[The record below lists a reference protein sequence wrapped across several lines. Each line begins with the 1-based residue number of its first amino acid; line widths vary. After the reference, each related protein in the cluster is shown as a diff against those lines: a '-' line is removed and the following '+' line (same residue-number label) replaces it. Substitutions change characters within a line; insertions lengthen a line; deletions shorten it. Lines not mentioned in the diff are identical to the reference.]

1 MATRPVKQN
10 LPADL
15 PENWT
20 DSQYVSPGGTEVGLT
35 PQHGYNYLN
44 SQVNAV
50 QKAAQEIDAAFE
62 NLAPLDP
69 ETKKIPKG
77 YFPEDLGNYQSK
89 TENLPISQDLG
100 IDDMVQ
106 FYSTAAQQS
115 KSITIAKLK
124 SALGV
129 QSPTISVIALEGTSL
144 TCSDGTTT
152 LTGTGSQE
160 FSIPNLGTW
169 TVTATYG
176 TKVVS
181 QAVEVTGSL
190 KYTVDLRI
198 ATKIE
203 VTSNPTKTA
212 YIVGDQFDPT
222 GMVVKATFA
231 DGSISVITD
240 QVDYNPKTMVYGV
253 TSVVVSATIGS
264 EAYTASIAVTVSRIK
279 VSAVP
284 TQSGTLT
291 YNGASQSPTLSG
303 YDATKMMLSGT
314 QMATNAGSYTMQAS
328 LKDDKYEWPDG
339 TITAKTV
346 NWSIGKKAGSFTKD
360 KTSIQ
365 ITTDKTSDT
374 ITITREGA
382 GAISASSNDTQVAT
396 TSVSGNVITVTG
408 VKSGNCV
415 ITINVAADTNHTAPA
430 SQTVNVSVSLISNTL
445 NENSW
450 ADIKS
455 VSDAGTGATYWNVG
469 DYKNIQIS
477 GTVQGMSLNSTV
489 RAFILGFNH
498 NSGKEGSNRIHFQ
511 IGKTTSGTDIAFCD
525 SNYNKLGSDSEGFR
539 MNLTN
544 TNKGGWQ
551 GSYGRKTLLGNS
563 GTPTS
568 PPADSFMAALPAD
581 LRVVMKSVTKYT
593 DNEGYDSMSGPNQ
606 SSSSVT
612 ATTDYLFLLAEFEI
626 QGEWSRANQ
635 YEQNYQAQYD
645 YYKAGNSKVKYRHD
659 AAGTAVLHWCR
670 STYPSSFGTGFC
682 NVGEDGSSSGTSA
695 FFSLGLAPGFCV

>member
-1 MATRPVKQN
+1 MATRPVKQS

-44 SQVNAV
+44 RQVNAV

-62 NLAPLDP
+62 DLAPLDH

-77 YFPEDLGNYQSK
+77 YFPDDLGDYQPK
-89 TENLPISQDLG
+89 TESLPVSQNLGMNDTVP
-100 IDDMVQ
+100 
-106 FYSTAAQQS
+106 FYSTADQQS

-124 SALGV
+124 RALGV
-129 QSPTISVIALEGTSL
+129 QSPTISVIALAGTSL

-160 FSIPNLGTW
+160 FSLPNTGTW

-176 TKVVS
+176 AKTVS
-181 QAVEVTGSL
+181 QVVEVTGAL

-212 YIVGDQFDPT
+212 YIVGDQFDPA

-231 DGSISVITD
+231 DGSTAVITD
-240 QVDYNPKTMVYGV
+240 QVDYSPKTMTYGT
-253 TSVVVSATIGS
+253 TSVIVSATIGGQ
-264 EAYTASIAVTVSRIK
+264 AYTASVAVTVSRIK

-303 YDATKMMLSGT
+303 YDATKMTLSGT
-314 QMATNAGSYTMQAS
+314 QSATNAGSYTMQAS

-339 TITAKTV
+339 TTTAKTV
-346 NWSIGKKAGSFTKD
+346 NWSIDKKAGSFTKD

-365 ITTDKTSDT
+365 ITTNKKSDT
-374 ITITREGA
+374 ITITREGT
-382 GAISASSNDTQVAT
+382 GAISASSNNTQVAT
-396 TSVSGNVITVTG
+396 TSVSGNVVTVTG

-415 ITINVAADTNHTAPA
+415 ITINVADDTNHTAPA

-525 SNYNKLGSDSEGFR
+525 SNYNRTGSSQGFR
-539 MNLTN
+539 MNLSN
-544 TNKGGWQ
+544 TNSGGWN
-551 GSYGRKTLLGNS
+551 GSYGRNTLLGNS
-563 GTPTS
+563 GTPTA
-568 PPADSFMAALPAD
+568 PPANSFMAALPAD
-581 LRVVMKSVTKYT
+581 LRAVMKPVTKYT
-593 DNEGYDSMSGPNQ
+593 DNSGGGINT
-606 SSSSVT
+606 SGAVT
-612 ATTDYLFLLAEFEI
+612 ATTDYLFFLAEFEV
-626 QGEWSRANQ
+626 QGTHSWANR

-659 AAGTAVLHWCR
+659 ATGTAVYHWCR
-670 STYPSSFGTGFC
+670 SARYSGSEYFCAVNPDGTAT
-682 NVGEDGSSSGTSA
+682 TSYA
-695 FFSLGLAPGFCV
+695 RISTGLAPGFCV

>member
-1 MATRPVKQN
+1 MATRPVKQS

-44 SQVNAV
+44 RQVNAV

-62 NLAPLDP
+62 DLAPLDH

-77 YFPEDLGNYQSK
+77 YFPDDLGDYQPK
-89 TENLPISQDLG
+89 TESLPVSQSLG
-100 IDDMVQ
+100 MNDTVP
-106 FYSTAAQQS
+106 FYSTADQQS

-129 QSPTISVIALEGTSL
+129 QSPTISAIALAGTSL

-160 FSIPNLGTW
+160 FSLPNTGTW

-176 TKVVS
+176 AKTVS
-181 QAVEVTGSL
+181 QVVEVTGAL

-212 YIVGDQFDPT
+212 YIVGDQFDPA

-231 DGSISVITD
+231 DGSTAVITD
-240 QVDYNPKTMVYGV
+240 QVDYSPKTMTYGT
-253 TSVVVSATIGS
+253 TSVVVSATIGGQ
-264 EAYTASIAVTVSRIK
+264 AYTASVAVTVGRIK

-303 YDATKMMLSGT
+303 YNATKMTLSGT
-314 QMATNAGSYTMQAS
+314 QSATNAGSYTMQAS

-339 TITAKTV
+339 TTTAKTV

-360 KTSIQ
+360 RTSIQ
-365 ITTDKTSDT
+365 ITTNKKSDT
-374 ITITREGA
+374 ITITREGT
-382 GAISASSNDTQVAT
+382 GAISASSNNTQVAT
-396 TSVSGNVITVTG
+396 TSVSGNVVTVTG

-525 SNYNKLGSDSEGFR
+525 FNYNNAGSSQGFR
-539 MNLTN
+539 MNLSN
-544 TNKGGWQ
+544 TNSGGWN
-551 GSYGRKTLLGNS
+551 GSYGRNTLLGNS

-568 PPADSFMAALPAD
+568 PPANSFLAALSLD
-581 LRVVMKSVTKYT
+581 LRSVMKPVTKYT
-593 DNEGYDSMSGPNQ
+593 DNTGGGGNSSGA
-606 SSSSVT
+606 VT
-612 ATTDYLFLLAEFEI
+612 ATTDYLFFLAEFEVH
-626 QGEWSRANQ
+626 GARSYANQ

-659 AAGTAVLHWCR
+659 ATGTAVYHRCR
-670 STYPSSFGTGFC
+670 SAFC
-682 NVGEDGSSSGTSA
+682 GNSYYFCSVHTDGDAGSSYA
-695 FFSLGLAPGFCV
+695 NFSIGLAPGFCV

>member
-1 MATRPVKQN
+1 MATRPVKQS

-44 SQVNAV
+44 RQVNAV
-50 QKAAQEIDAAFE
+50 QKAAKEIDAAFE
-62 NLAPLDP
+62 DIAPLDH

-77 YFPEDLGNYQSK
+77 YFPDDLGDYQPK
-89 TENLPISQDLG
+89 TESLPVSQSLG
-100 IDDMVQ
+100 MNDTVP
-106 FYSTAAQQS
+106 FYSTADQKS

-129 QSPTISVIALEGTSL
+129 QSPTISVIALAGTSL

-160 FSIPNLGTW
+160 FSLPNTGTW

-176 TKVVS
+176 AKTVS
-181 QAVEVTGSL
+181 QVVEVTGAL

-212 YIVGDQFDPT
+212 YIVGDQFDPA

-231 DGSISVITD
+231 DGSTAVITD
-240 QVDYNPKTMVYGV
+240 QVDYNPKTMTYGT
-253 TSVVVSATIGS
+253 TSVVVSATIGGT
-264 EAYTASIAVTVSRIK
+264 AYTASVAVTVSRIK

-303 YDATKMMLSGT
+303 YDATKMTLSGT
-314 QMATNAGSYTMQAS
+314 QSATNAGSYTMQVS

-339 TITAKTV
+339 TTTAKTV

-365 ITTDKTSDT
+365 ITTNKTSDT
-374 ITITREGA
+374 ITITREGT
-382 GAISASSNDTQVAT
+382 GSISASSNDNQVAT

-430 SQTVNVSVSLISNTL
+430 SQTVNVGVSLISNTL
-445 NENSW
+445 NDNSW
-450 ADIKS
+450 ADIKY

-525 SNYNKLGSDSEGFR
+525 SNYDVNGSSQGFR
-539 MNLTN
+539 MNLSNTN
-544 TNKGGWQ
+544 TGGWND
-551 GSYGRKTLLGNS
+551 SYGRKTLLGNS

-568 PPADSFMAALPAD
+568 PPANSFMAALPAD
-581 LRVVMKSVTKYT
+581 LRAVMKPVTKYT
-593 DNEGYDSMSGPNQ
+593 DNTGGGSNTSGA
-606 SSSSVT
+606 VT
-612 ATTDYLFLLAEFEI
+612 ATTDYLFFLAEFEV
-626 QGEWSRANQ
+626 QGARSYANQ
-635 YEQNYQAQYD
+635 YEQNYQSQYD

-659 AAGTAVLHWCR
+659 ATGTAVYHWCR
-670 STYPSSFGTGFC
+670 SAYYDSSTYFC
-682 NVGEDGSSSGTSA
+682 IVYTYGAASGSDAYYSY
-695 FFSLGLAPGFCV
+695 GLAPGFCA

>member
-1 MATRPVKQN
+1 MATRPVKQS

-44 SQVNAV
+44 RQVNAV

-62 NLAPLDP
+62 DLAPLDP

-77 YFPEDLGNYQSK
+77 YFPDDLGDYQLK
-89 TENLPISQDLG
+89 TESLPISQSLG
-100 IDDMVQ
+100 MNDTVP
-106 FYSTAAQQS
+106 FYSTADQKS

-129 QSPTISVIALEGTSL
+129 QSPTISVIALAGTSL

-160 FSIPNLGTW
+160 FSLPNTGTW

-176 TKVVS
+176 AKTVS
-181 QAVEVTGSL
+181 QVVEVTGAL

-212 YIVGDQFDPT
+212 YIVGDQFDPE

-231 DGSISVITD
+231 DGSTAVITD
-240 QVDYNPKTMVYGV
+240 QIDYSPKTMTYGT
-253 TSVVVSATIGS
+253 TSVVVSATIGGQ
-264 EAYTASIAVTVSRIK
+264 AYTASVAVTVSRIK
-279 VSAVP
+279 VSSVP

-303 YDATKMMLSGT
+303 YDATKMTLSGT
-314 QMATNAGSYTMQAS
+314 QSATNAGSYTMQAS

-339 TITAKTV
+339 TTTAKTV

-365 ITTDKTSDT
+365 ITTNKKSDT
-374 ITITREGA
+374 ITITREGT
-382 GAISASSNDTQVAT
+382 GAISASSNNTQVAT
-396 TSVSGNVITVTG
+396 TSVSGNVVTVTG

-430 SQTVNVSVSLISNTL
+430 SQTVNVSVSLINNTL

-469 DYKNIQIS
+469 DYKNIQLY
-477 GTVQGMSLNSTV
+477 GNVQGMSLNSTV

-525 SNYNKLGSDSEGFR
+525 SNYNSTGSSQGFL

-544 TNKGGWQ
+544 TNTGGWN
-551 GSYGRKTLLGNS
+551 GSYGRNTLLGNS
-563 GTPTS
+563 GTPTA
-568 PPADSFMAALPAD
+568 PPANSFMAALPAD
-581 LRVVMKSVTKYT
+581 LRAVMKPVTKYT
-593 DNEGYDSMSGPNQ
+593 DNSGG
-606 SSSSVT
+606 SSNTSGAVT
-612 ATTDYLFLLAEFEI
+612 ATTDYLFFLSEFEV
-626 QGEWSRANQ
+626 QGARSYANQ

-659 AAGTAVLHWCR
+659 ATGTAVYYWCR
-670 STYPSSFGTGFC
+670 SAYY
-682 NVGEDGSSSGTSA
+682 DGSSSFCIVYAGGIADYNFAYRS
-695 FFSLGLAPGFCV
+695 SGLAPGFCV

>member
-44 SQVNAV
+44 RQVNAA

-77 YFPEDLGNYQSK
+77 YFPEDLGDYQPK
-89 TENLPISQDLG
+89 TESLPISQDLG
-100 IDDMVQ
+100 MNDMVP
-106 FYSTAAQQS
+106 FYSTADQKS

-160 FSIPNLGTW
+160 FSLPNLGTW

-176 TKVVS
+176 SKTVS
-181 QAVEVTGSL
+181 QVVEATGSL

-212 YIVGDQFDPT
+212 YIVGDQFDPA

-231 DGSISVITD
+231 DGSTAVITD
-240 QVDYNPKTMVYGV
+240 QVDYSPKTMTYGT
-253 TSVVVSATIGS
+253 TSVVVSATIGGQ
-264 EAYTASIAVTVSRIK
+264 AYTASVAVTVSRIK

-303 YDATKMMLSGT
+303 YDATKMTLSGT
-314 QMATNAGSYTMQAS
+314 QSATNAGSYTMQAS

-339 TITAKTV
+339 TTTAKTV
-346 NWSIGKKAGSFTKD
+346 NWSIDKKAGSFTKD

-365 ITTDKTSDT
+365 ITTNKKSDT
-374 ITITREGA
+374 ITITREGT

-396 TSVSGNVITVTG
+396 TSVRGNVITVTG

-415 ITINVAADTNHTAPA
+415 ITINVADDTNHTAPV

-498 NSGKEGSNRIHFQ
+498 NRGKEGSNRIHFQ

-525 SNYNKLGSDSEGFR
+525 SDYSIKGSSQGFR
-539 MNLTN
+539 MNLSN
-544 TNKGGWQ
+544 TNSGGWN
-551 GSYGRKTLLGNS
+551 GSYGRNTLLGNS
-563 GTPTS
+563 GTPTA
-568 PPADSFMAALPAD
+568 PPANSFMAALPAD
-581 LRVVMKSVTKYT
+581 LRAVMKPVTKYT
-593 DNEGYDSMSGPNQ
+593 DNSGGGRKPGSNP
-606 SSSSVT
+606 SGAVT
-612 ATTDYLFLLAEFEI
+612 ATTDYLFFLAEFEV
-626 QGEWSRANQ
+626 QGARSYANQ

-659 AAGTAVLHWCR
+659 ATGTAVYHWCR
-670 STYPSSFGTGFC
+670 SADYAYSSVFC
-682 NVGEDGSSSGTSA
+682 CVATDGGADSDGAGISN
-695 FFSLGLAPGFCV
+695 GLAPGFCV

>member
-1 MATRPVKQN
+1 MATRPVKQS

-35 PQHGYNYLN
+35 PQHGYNYL
-44 SQVNAV
+44 SRQVNAV
-50 QKAAQEIDAAFE
+50 QKAAKEIDDAFE
-62 NLAPLDP
+62 DLAPLDP

-77 YFPEDLGNYQSK
+77 YFPEDLGDYQPK
-89 TENLPISQDLG
+89 TESLPLSQNLGMNDTVP
-100 IDDMVQ
+100 
-106 FYSTAAQQS
+106 FYSTSDQQS

-160 FSIPNLGTW
+160 FSLPNMGTW

-176 TKVVS
+176 SKTVS
-181 QAVEVTGSL
+181 EAIEVTGAL

-203 VTSNPTKTA
+203 VTSNPTKTE
-212 YIVGDQFDPT
+212 YIVGDQFDPA

-231 DGSISVITD
+231 DGSTAVITD
-240 QVDYNPKTMVYGV
+240 QVDYSPKTMTYG
-253 TSVVVSATIGS
+253 TESVVVSATIGGQ
-264 EAYTASIAVTVSRIK
+264 AYTASVAVTVSRIK

-303 YDATKMMLSGT
+303 YDETKMTLSGT
-314 QMATNAGSYTMQAS
+314 QSATNAGSYTMQAS

-339 TITAKTV
+339 TTTAKTV
-346 NWSIGKKAGSFTKD
+346 NWSIGKKEGSFTKD

-365 ITTDKTSDT
+365 ITTNNKSDT
-374 ITITREGA
+374 ITITREGT
-382 GAISASSNDTQVAT
+382 GAISASSNNTQVAT

-415 ITINVAADTNHTAPA
+415 ITINVAEDTNHTAPA

-450 ADIKS
+450 EDIKS

-469 DYKNIQIS
+469 DYKNIQIY

-498 NSGKEGSNRIHFQ
+498 NSAKEGANRIHFQ

-525 SNYNKLGSDSEGFR
+525 SNYDINGSSQGFR
-539 MNLTN
+539 MNLSN
-544 TNKGGWQ
+544 TNSGGWK

-563 GTPTS
+563 GTPNS
-568 PPADSFMAALPAD
+568 PPANSFMAALPAD
-581 LRVVMKSVTKYT
+581 LRAVMKPVTKYT
-593 DNEGYDSMSGPNQ
+593 DNTGGGNNSSGA
-606 SSSSVT
+606 VT
-612 ATTDYLFLLAEFEI
+612 ATTDYLFFLAEFEV
-626 QGEWSRANQ
+626 QGVRSYANQ

-659 AAGTAVLHWCR
+659 ATGTAVWYYCR
-670 STYPSSFGTGFC
+670 SADYYYTSHFC
-682 NVGEDGSSSGTSA
+682 FVRANGNAATFNDADRSG
-695 FFSLGLAPGFCV
+695 GLAPGFCV

>member
-1 MATRPVKQN
+1 MATRPVKQS

-44 SQVNAV
+44 RQVNAA

-77 YFPEDLGNYQSK
+77 YFPEDLGDYQPK
-89 TENLPISQDLG
+89 TESLPISQDLG
-100 IDDMVQ
+100 MNDMVP
-106 FYSTAAQQS
+106 FYSTADQKS

-160 FSIPNLGTW
+160 FYLPNLGTW

-176 TKVVS
+176 SKTVS
-181 QAVEVTGSL
+181 QVVEATGSL

-212 YIVGDQFDPT
+212 YIVGDQFDPA

-231 DGSISVITD
+231 DGSTAVITD
-240 QVDYNPKTMVYGV
+240 QVDYSPKTMTYGT
-253 TSVVVSATIGS
+253 TSVVVSATIGGQ
-264 EAYTASIAVTVSRIK
+264 AYTASVAVTVSRIK

-291 YNGASQSPTLSG
+291 YNGAYQSPTLSG
-303 YDATKMMLSGT
+303 YDATKMTLSGT
-314 QMATNAGSYTMQAS
+314 QSALNAGSYTMQAS
-328 LKDDKYEWPDG
+328 LKDDKYEWPYG
-339 TITAKTV
+339 TTTAKTV
-346 NWSIGKKAGSFTKD
+346 NWYIGKKAGSFTKD

-365 ITTDKTSDT
+365 ITTSKTSDT
-374 ITITREGA
+374 ITITREGT
-382 GAISASSNDTQVAT
+382 GAIRASSNDTQVAT
-396 TSVSGNVITVTG
+396 TSVSGNVVTVTG

-415 ITINVAADTNHTAPA
+415 ITINVAEDMNHTAPA

-455 VSDAGTGATYWNVG
+455 VSDAGNGATYWNVG

-477 GTVQGMSLNSTV
+477 GTVQGMLLNSTV

-498 NSGKEGSNRIHFQ
+498 NSGKEGLNRIHFQ

-525 SNYNKLGSDSEGFR
+525 YNYGDIGSSQGFR
-539 MNLTN
+539 MNLSN
-544 TNKGGWQ
+544 TNKGGWKD
-551 GSYGRKTLLGNS
+551 SYGRTTLLGNS
-563 GTPTS
+563 GTPNS
-568 PPADSFMAALPAD
+568 PPENSFMAALPAD

-593 DNEGYDSMSGPNQ
+593 DNTGNGGSM
-606 SSSSVT
+606 SSSVT
-612 ATTDYLFLLAEFEI
+612 ATTDYLFLLAEFEVH
-626 QGEWSRANQ
+626 GDRYASLPSEK
-635 YEQNYQAQYD
+635 NYQEQYD
-645 YYKAGNSKVKYRHD
+645 YYKAGNSKIKYRHNNTNMN
-659 AAGTAVLHWCR
+659 AWYRCR
-670 STYPSSFGTGFC
+670 SVDWNNTTGFC
-682 NVGEDGSSSGTSA
+682 SVSKEGQHLANGANVSG
-695 FFSLGLAPGFCV
+695 GLAPCFCV

>member
-1 MATRPVKQN
+1 MATRPVKQS

-44 SQVNAV
+44 RQVNAV

-62 NLAPLDP
+62 DLAPLDH

-77 YFPEDLGNYQSK
+77 YFPDDLGDYQPK
-89 TENLPISQDLG
+89 TESLPISQSLG
-100 IDDMVQ
+100 MNDTVP
-106 FYSTAAQQS
+106 FYSTADKES

-129 QSPTISVIALEGTSL
+129 QSPTISVIALAGTSL

-160 FSIPNLGTW
+160 FSLPNTGTW

-176 TKVVS
+176 AKTVS
-181 QAVEVTGSL
+181 QAVEVTGAL

-212 YIVGDQFDPT
+212 YIVGDQFDPA

-231 DGSISVITD
+231 DGSTAVITD
-240 QVDYNPKTMVYGV
+240 QVDYSPKTMTYGT
-253 TSVVVSATIGS
+253 TSVVVSATIGGQ
-264 EAYTASIAVTVSRIK
+264 AYTASVAVTVSRIK

-314 QMATNAGSYTMQAS
+314 QSATNAGSYTMQAS

-339 TITAKTV
+339 TTTAKTV
-346 NWSIGKKAGSFTKD
+346 NWSIGKKAGYFTKN

-365 ITTDKTSDT
+365 ITTDKKSDT
-374 ITITREGA
+374 ITITREGT
-382 GAISASSNDTQVAT
+382 GAISASSNDTQVAI

-477 GTVQGMSLNSTV
+477 GAVQGMPLNSTV

-498 NSGKEGSNRIHFQ
+498 NSAKEGSNRIHFQ
-511 IGKTTSGTDIAFCD
+511 IGKTTSGTDIAFCEG
-525 SNYNKLGSDSEGFR
+525 NYNQTGSTPGFR
-539 MNLTN
+539 MNLSN
-544 TNKGGWQ
+544 TNVGGWN
-551 GSYGRKTLLGNS
+551 GSYGRKTLLGNI

-568 PPADSFMAALPAD
+568 PPEGSFMSALPAD
-581 LRVVMKSVTKYT
+581 LRAVMKSVTKYT
-593 DNEGYDSMSGPNQ
+593 DNTGNASNAPNA
-606 SSSSVT
+606 VT
-612 ATTDYLFLLAEFEI
+612 PTTDYLFFLSEFEV
-626 QGEWSRANQ
+626 QGVRSYANQ

-659 AAGTAVLHWCR
+659 ATGTAVWHWCR
-670 STYPSSFGTGFC
+670 SAGYYNSSTFCIVSTDGTASNSYANF
-682 NVGEDGSSSGTSA
+682 SG
-695 FFSLGLAPGFCV
+695 GLAPGFCV

>member
-44 SQVNAV
+44 RQVNAV

-62 NLAPLDP
+62 DLAPLDH

-77 YFPEDLGNYQSK
+77 YFPDDLGDYQPK
-89 TENLPISQDLG
+89 TESLPISQNLG
-100 IDDMVQ
+100 MNDTVP
-106 FYSTAAQQS
+106 FYSTADQQS

-129 QSPTISVIALEGTSL
+129 QSPTISVIALAGTSL

-160 FSIPNLGTW
+160 FSLPNTGTW

-176 TKVVS
+176 SKTVS
-181 QAVEVTGSL
+181 QVVQVTGAL

-212 YIVGDQFDPT
+212 YIVGDQFDPA
-222 GMVVKATFA
+222 GMVVKATFE
-231 DGSISVITD
+231 DGSTAVITD
-240 QVDYNPKTMVYGV
+240 QVDYSPKTMTYGT
-253 TSVVVSATIGS
+253 TSVVVSATIGGQ
-264 EAYTASIAVTVSRIK
+264 AYTASVAVTVSRIK

-303 YDATKMMLSGT
+303 YDATTMTLSGT
-314 QMATNAGSYTMQAS
+314 QSATNAGSYTMQAS
-328 LKDDKYEWPDG
+328 LKDDKHEWPDG
-339 TITAKTV
+339 TTTAKTV

-365 ITTDKTSDT
+365 ITDNKKSDT
-374 ITITREGA
+374 VTITREGT
-382 GAISASSNDTQVAT
+382 GAISASSNNTQVAT
-396 TSVSGNVITVTG
+396 TSVSGNVVTVTG

-430 SQTVNVSVSLISNTL
+430 SQTVNVSASLISNTL
-445 NENSW
+445 NDNSW
-450 ADIKS
+450 ADIKH
-455 VSDAGTGATYWNVG
+455 VSDSGISDTYWNVG
-469 DYKNIQIS
+469 DYKNIHIS

-489 RAFILGFNH
+489 RAFILGFDH
-498 NSGKEGSNRIHFQ
+498 NRSKEGWNRLQFQ

-525 SNYNKLGSDSEGFR
+525 SKYSATGTSQGFK
-539 MNLTN
+539 MNMAKTN
-544 TNKGGWQ
+544 SGGWND
-551 GSYGRKTLLGNS
+551 SYCRKTLLGNS
-563 GTPTS
+563 GTPNS

-581 LRVVMKSVTKYT
+581 LRAVMKSVTKYT
-593 DNEGYDSMSGPNQ
+593 DNTGGGSNTADA
-606 SSSSVT
+606 VT
-612 ATTDYLFLLAEFEI
+612 ATTDYLFLLSEFEV
-626 QGEWSRANQ
+626 QGARTFANQ
-635 YEQNYQAQYD
+635 YEQNYQKQYD

-659 AAGTAVLHWCR
+659 ATGTAVHHWCR
-670 STYPSSFGTGFC
+670 SVFRGTEDGFC
-682 NVGEDGSSSGTSA
+682 LVLNDGSADGGDAYGS
-695 FFSLGLAPGFCV
+695 FGLAPGFAV

>member
-1 MATRPVKQN
+1 MATRPVKQS

-44 SQVNAV
+44 RQVNAV

-62 NLAPLDP
+62 DLAPLDH

-77 YFPEDLGNYQSK
+77 YFPDDLGDYQPK
-89 TENLPISQDLG
+89 TESLPVSQSLG
-100 IDDMVQ
+100 MNDTVP
-106 FYSTAAQQS
+106 FYSTADQQS

-129 QSPTISVIALEGTSL
+129 QSPTISVIALAGTSL

-160 FSIPNLGTW
+160 FSLPNTGTW

-176 TKVVS
+176 AKTVS
-181 QAVEVTGSL
+181 QVVEVTGAL

-212 YIVGDQFDPT
+212 YIVGDQFDPA

-231 DGSISVITD
+231 DGSTAVITD
-240 QVDYNPKTMVYGV
+240 QVDYSPKTMTYGT
-253 TSVVVSATIGS
+253 TSVVVSATIGGQ
-264 EAYTASIAVTVSRIK
+264 AYTASVAVTVSRIK

-303 YDATKMMLSGT
+303 YDATKMTLSGT
-314 QMATNAGSYTMQAS
+314 QSATNAGSYTMQAS

-339 TITAKTV
+339 TTTAKTV

-365 ITTDKTSDT
+365 ITTNKKSDT
-374 ITITREGA
+374 ITIIREGT

-408 VKSGNCV
+408 VKSGNCM

-525 SNYNKLGSDSEGFR
+525 SNYGNTGSSQGFR
-539 MNLTN
+539 MNLSN
-544 TNKGGWQ
+544 TNAGGWND
-551 GSYGRKTLLGNS
+551 SYGRKTLLGNS

-568 PPADSFMAALPAD
+568 PPANSFMAALPAD
-581 LRVVMKSVTKYT
+581 LRAVMKSVTKYT
-593 DNEGYDSMSGPNQ
+593 DNTGNASNTSGA
-606 SSSSVT
+606 VT
-612 ATTDYLFLLAEFEI
+612 PTTDYLFFLAEFEV
-626 QGEWSRANQ
+626 QGVRSYANQ

-659 AAGTAVLHWCR
+659 ATGTAVWHWCR
-670 STYPSSFGTGFC
+670 SAFCGGSIYFCRVSTSGNAGNAGASF
-682 NVGEDGSSSGTSA
+682 SY
-695 FFSLGLAPGFCV
+695 GLAPGFCV

>member
-1 MATRPVKQN
+1 MATRPVKQS

-44 SQVNAV
+44 RQVNAV

-62 NLAPLDP
+62 DLAPLDH

-77 YFPEDLGNYQSK
+77 YFPDDLGDYQPK
-89 TENLPISQDLG
+89 TESLPVSQSLG
-100 IDDMVQ
+100 MNDTVP
-106 FYSTAAQQS
+106 FYSTADQQS

-129 QSPTISVIALEGTSL
+129 QSPTISVIALTGTSL

-160 FSIPNLGTW
+160 FSLPNTGTW

-176 TKVVS
+176 SKTIS
-181 QAVEVTGSL
+181 QVVEVTGAL

-212 YIVGDQFDPT
+212 YIVGDRFDPA

-231 DGSISVITD
+231 DGSTAVITD
-240 QVDYNPKTMVYGV
+240 QVDYSPKTMTYGT
-253 TSVVVSATIGS
+253 TSVVVSATIGGQ
-264 EAYTASIAVTVSRIK
+264 AYTASVAVTVSRIK

-284 TQSGTLT
+284 TQIGTLT

-303 YDATKMMLSGT
+303 YDATKMTLSGT
-314 QMATNAGSYTMQAS
+314 QSATNAGSYTMQAS

-339 TITAKTV
+339 TTTAKTV
-346 NWSIGKKAGSFTKD
+346 NWSIDKKAGSFTKD

-365 ITTDKTSDT
+365 ITTNKKSDT
-374 ITITREGA
+374 ITITREGT

-396 TSVSGNVITVTG
+396 TSVSGNVVTVTG

-415 ITINVAADTNHTAPA
+415 ITINVAADTNHTAPE
-430 SQTVNVSVSLISNTL
+430 SQTVNVHVRLISNTL
-445 NENSW
+445 NENTW

-469 DYKNIQIS
+469 DYKNIRIN
-477 GTVQGMSLNSTV
+477 GAVQGMSLNGTM

-525 SNYNKLGSDSEGFR
+525 SNYSNTGSSQGFR
-539 MNLTN
+539 MNLSN
-544 TNKGGWQ
+544 TNSGGWN
-551 GSYGRKTLLGNS
+551 GSYGRNTLLGNS
-563 GTPTS
+563 GTPTE
-568 PPADSFMAALPAD
+568 PPENSFMAALSLD
-581 LRVVMKSVTKYT
+581 LRAVMKPVTKYT
-593 DNEGYDSMSGPNQ
+593 DNTGGGSNSSGA
-606 SSSSVT
+606 VT
-612 ATTDYLFLLAEFEI
+612 ATTDYLFFLAEFEV
-626 QGEWSRANQ
+626 QGARYYANQ

-659 AAGTAVLHWCR
+659 ATGTAVYHWCR
-670 STYPSSFGTGFC
+670 SARYGTSNPFC
-682 NVGEDGSSSGTSA
+682 SVSTDGSADISSANYSR
-695 FFSLGLAPGFCV
+695 GLAPGFCV

>member
-1 MATRPVKQN
+1 MATRPVKQS

-44 SQVNAV
+44 RQVNAV

-62 NLAPLDP
+62 DLAPLDH
-69 ETKKIPKG
+69 ETKKIPKR
-77 YFPEDLGNYQSK
+77 YFPDDLGDYQPK
-89 TENLPISQDLG
+89 TESLPISQNLG
-100 IDDMVQ
+100 MNDTVP
-106 FYSTAAQQS
+106 FYSTEDQQS
-115 KSITIAKLK
+115 KSITIEKLK

-160 FSIPNLGTW
+160 FSLPNNGTW

-176 TKVVS
+176 SETVS
-181 QAVEVTGSL
+181 QVVEVTGAL

-212 YIVGDQFDPT
+212 YIVGDQFDPA
-222 GMVVKATFA
+222 GMVVTATFA
-231 DGSISVITD
+231 DGSTAVITD
-240 QVDYNPKTMVYGV
+240 QVDYSPKTMTYGT
-253 TSVVVSATIGS
+253 TSVVVSATIGGQ
-264 EAYTASIAVTVSRIK
+264 AYTASVAVTVSRIK
-279 VSAVP
+279 VSDVP

-303 YDATKMMLSGT
+303 YDATKMTLSGT
-314 QMATNAGSYTMQAS
+314 QSATNAGSYTMQAS
-328 LKDDKYEWPDG
+328 LTDDKYEWPDG
-339 TITAKTV
+339 TTTAKTV
-346 NWSIGKKAGSFTKD
+346 NWSIDKKAGSFTKD

-365 ITTDKTSDT
+365 ITTNKKSDT
-374 ITITREGA
+374 ITITREGT
-382 GAISASSNDTQVAT
+382 GAISASSNNTQVAT

-430 SQTVNVSVSLISNTL
+430 SQTVNVSASLISNTL
-445 NENSW
+445 NDNSW
-450 ADIKS
+450 EAIKS

-469 DYKNIQIS
+469 DYKNIQIF

-498 NSGKEGSNRIHFQ
+498 NSSKEGSNRIHFQ

-525 SNYNKLGSDSEGFR
+525 SKYGEFGNSNGFR
-539 MNLTN
+539 MNLSDSN
-544 TNKGGWQ
+544 ANGWND
-551 GSYGRKTLLGNS
+551 SYGRKNLLGNS
-563 GTPTS
+563 GTPNS
-568 PPADSFMAALPAD
+568 PPSNSFMSALPAD
-581 LRVVMKSVTKYT
+581 LRAVMKSVTKYT
-593 DNEGYDSMSGPNQ
+593 DNTGRGNNA
-606 SSSSVT
+606 SSSVT
-612 ATTDYLFLLAEFEI
+612 ATTDYLFFLSEFEVE
-626 QGEWSRANQ
+626 GARSCANQ

-659 AAGTAVLHWCR
+659 ATGTAVMPWCR
-670 STYPSSFGTGFC
+670 SAHYRNGNYFCVVVTNGTTG
-682 NVGEDGSSSGTSA
+682 GTNAHYSM
-695 FFSLGLAPGFCV
+695 GLAPGFCV

>member
-1 MATRPVKQN
+1 MATRPVKQS

-44 SQVNAV
+44 RQVNAV

-62 NLAPLDP
+62 DLAPLDH

-77 YFPEDLGNYQSK
+77 YFPDDLGDYQPK
-89 TENLPISQDLG
+89 TESLPVSQSLG
-100 IDDMVQ
+100 MNDTVP
-106 FYSTAAQQS
+106 FYSTADQQS

-129 QSPTISVIALEGTSL
+129 QSPTISVIALAGTSL

-160 FSIPNLGTW
+160 FSLPNTGTW

-176 TKVVS
+176 AKTVS
-181 QAVEVTGSL
+181 QVVEVTGAL

-198 ATKIE
+198 ATKIK

-212 YIVGDQFDPT
+212 YIVGDQFDPA

-231 DGSISVITD
+231 DGSTAVITD
-240 QVDYNPKTMVYGV
+240 QVDYSPKTMTYST
-253 TSVVVSATIGS
+253 TSVDVSATIGGQ
-264 EAYTASIAVTVSRIK
+264 AYTASVAVTVSRIK

-291 YNGASQSPTLSG
+291 YNGAYQSPTLSG
-303 YDATKMMLSGT
+303 YDATKMTLSGT
-314 QMATNAGSYTMQAS
+314 QSATNAGSYTMQAS

-339 TITAKTV
+339 TTTAKTV
-346 NWSIGKKAGSFTKD
+346 NWSIDKKAGSFTKD

-365 ITTDKTSDT
+365 ITTNKKSDT
-374 ITITREGA
+374 ITITREGT
-382 GAISASSNDTQVAT
+382 GAISASSNNTQVAT
-396 TSVSGNVITVTG
+396 TSVSKNVVTVIG

-525 SNYNKLGSDSEGFR
+525 SNYTSAGSSQGFR
-539 MNLTN
+539 MNLSN
-544 TNKGGWQ
+544 TNSGGWNR
-551 GSYGRKTLLGNS
+551 SYGRNTLLGNS

-568 PPADSFMAALPAD
+568 PPANSFLAALPAD
-581 LRVVMKSVTKYT
+581 LRAVMKPVTKYT
-593 DNEGYDSMSGPNQ
+593 DNTGGGSNSSGA
-606 SSSSVT
+606 VT
-612 ATTDYLFLLAEFEI
+612 ATTDYLFFLAEFEV
-626 QGEWSRANQ
+626 QGVRSYANQ

-659 AAGTAVLHWCR
+659 ATDTAVYHLCR
-670 STYPSSFGTGFC
+670 SAGYANSFDFC
-682 NVGEDGSSSGTSA
+682 LVSAVGGADSGDANRS
-695 FFSLGLAPGFCV
+695 FGLAPGFCV

>member
-1 MATRPVKQN
+1 MATRPVKQS

-44 SQVNAV
+44 RQVNAV
-50 QKAAQEIDAAFE
+50 QKAAQEINAAFE
-62 NLAPLDP
+62 DLAPLDP

-77 YFPEDLGNYQSK
+77 YFPDDLGEYQPK
-89 TENLPISQDLG
+89 TESLPVSQSL
-100 IDDMVQ
+100 DMNDAVP
-106 FYSTAAQQS
+106 FYSTADQQS

-129 QSPTISVIALEGTSL
+129 QSPTISVIALAGTSL
-144 TCSDGTTT
+144 TCSNGTTT

-160 FSIPNLGTW
+160 FSLPNTGAW

-176 TKVVS
+176 AKTVS
-181 QAVEVTGSL
+181 QVVEVTGAL

-212 YIVGDQFDPT
+212 YIVGDQFDPE

-231 DGSISVITD
+231 DGSTAVITD
-240 QVDYNPKTMVYGV
+240 QIDYSPKTMTYGT
-253 TSVVVSATIGS
+253 TSVVVSATIGGQ
-264 EAYTASIAVTVSRIK
+264 AYTASVAVTVSRIK

-303 YDATKMMLSGT
+303 YDATKMTLSGT
-314 QMATNAGSYTMQAS
+314 QSATNAGSYTMQAS

-339 TITAKTV
+339 TTTAKTV

-365 ITTDKTSDT
+365 ITTNKKSDT
-374 ITITREGA
+374 ITITRKGT
-382 GAISASSNDTQVAT
+382 GAISASSNNTQVAT
-396 TSVSGNVITVTG
+396 TSVSGNVVTVTG

-525 SNYNKLGSDSEGFR
+525 SNYSTNGSNQGFR
-539 MNLTN
+539 MNLSN
-544 TNKGGWQ
+544 TNVGGWND
-551 GSYGRKTLLGNS
+551 SYGRKTLLGNS
-563 GTPTS
+563 GTPNS
-568 PPADSFMAALPAD
+568 PPTNSFMAALPAD
-581 LRVVMKSVTKYT
+581 LRAVMKHVTKYT
-593 DNEGYDSMSGPNQ
+593 DNTGNASNASGA
-606 SSSSVT
+606 VT
-612 ATTDYLFLLAEFEI
+612 ATTDYLFFLSEFEI
-626 QGEWSRANQ
+626 QGVHSYANQ

-659 AAGTAVLHWCR
+659 ATGTAVSHWCR
-670 STYPSSFGTGFC
+670 SASYDLGNVFCIVSAGGSATNNYAYYSS
-682 NVGEDGSSSGTSA
+682 
-695 FFSLGLAPGFCV
+695 GLAPGFCV

>member
-1 MATRPVKQN
+1 MATRPVKQS

-44 SQVNAV
+44 RQVNAV

-62 NLAPLDP
+62 DLAPLDH

-77 YFPEDLGNYQSK
+77 YFPDDLGDYQPK
-89 TENLPISQDLG
+89 TESLPISQNLG
-100 IDDMVQ
+100 MNDTVP
-106 FYSTAAQQS
+106 FYSTADQQS

-129 QSPTISVIALEGTSL
+129 QSPTISVIALAGTSL

-152 LTGTGSQE
+152 LTGTDSQE
-160 FSIPNLGTW
+160 FSLPNMGTW

-181 QAVEVTGSL
+181 QAVEVTGAL

-212 YIVGDQFDPT
+212 YIVGDRFDPA

-231 DGSISVITD
+231 DGSTAVITD
-240 QVDYNPKTMVYGV
+240 RVDYSPKTMTYGT
-253 TSVVVSATIGS
+253 TSVVVSATIGGQ
-264 EAYTASIAVTVSRIK
+264 AYTASVAVTVSRIK

-303 YDATKMMLSGT
+303 YDAAKMTLSGT

-339 TITAKTV
+339 TTTAKTV

-365 ITTDKTSDT
+365 ITNNKKSDT
-374 ITITREGA
+374 ITITREGT
-382 GAISASSNDTQVAT
+382 GAISASSSDTQVAT
-396 TSVSGNVITVTG
+396 TSVRGNVVTVTG

-430 SQTVNVSVSLISNTL
+430 SQTVNVSVNVISNTL
-445 NENSW
+445 NEVSW

-469 DYKNIQIS
+469 DYKNIQIH
-477 GTVQGMSLNSTV
+477 GTVQGMSLNNTV

-498 NSGKEGSNRIHFQ
+498 NSAKEGANRIHFQ
-511 IGKTTSGTDIAFCD
+511 IGKNGSGKDIAFCD
-525 SNYNKLGSDSEGFR
+525 SNYASADSSQGFR
-539 MNLTN
+539 MNQSN
-544 TNKGGWQ
+544 TNNGGWKD
-551 GSYGRKTLLGNS
+551 SYGRKTLLGNS

-568 PPADSFMAALPAD
+568 PPANSFMAALPAD
-581 LRVVMKSVTKYT
+581 LRAVMKPVTKYT
-593 DNEGYDSMSGPNQ
+593 DNTGYATNSSGG
-606 SSSSVT
+606 VT
-612 ATTDYLFLLAEFEI
+612 PTTDYLFFLAEFEL
-626 QGEWSRANQ
+626 QGVRHEANQ

-659 AAGTAVLHWCR
+659 ITGTAAMYWCR
-670 STYPSSFGTGFC
+670 SASYRYKDRFC
-682 NVGEDGSSSGTSA
+682 VVSTAGNVSYDHA
-695 FFSLGLAPGFCV
+695 YFSEGLAPCFCA

>member
-1 MATRPVKQN
+1 MATRPVKQS

-44 SQVNAV
+44 RQVNAV

-62 NLAPLDP
+62 DLAPLDH

-77 YFPEDLGNYQSK
+77 YFPDDLGDYQPK
-89 TENLPISQDLG
+89 TESLPVSQSLG
-100 IDDMVQ
+100 MNDTVP
-106 FYSTAAQQS
+106 FYSTADQQS

-129 QSPTISVIALEGTSL
+129 QSPTISVIALTGTSL

-160 FSIPNLGTW
+160 FSLPNTGTW

-176 TKVVS
+176 SNTVS
-181 QAVEVTGSL
+181 QVVEVTGAL

-212 YIVGDQFDPT
+212 YIVGDRFDPA

-231 DGSISVITD
+231 DGSTAVITD
-240 QVDYNPKTMVYGV
+240 QVDYSPKTMTYGT
-253 TSVVVSATIGS
+253 TSVVVSATIGGQ
-264 EAYTASIAVTVSRIK
+264 AYTASVAVTVSRIK

-303 YDATKMMLSGT
+303 YDATKMTLSGT
-314 QMATNAGSYTMQAS
+314 QSATNAGSYTMQAS

-339 TITAKTV
+339 TTTAKTV
-346 NWSIGKKAGSFTKD
+346 NWSIDKKAGSFTKD

-365 ITTDKTSDT
+365 ITTNKKSDT
-374 ITITREGA
+374 ITITREGT

-396 TSVSGNVITVTG
+396 TSVSGNVVTVTG

-415 ITINVAADTNHTAPA
+415 ITINVAADTNHTAPE
-430 SQTVNVSVSLISNTL
+430 SQTVNVHVRLISNTL
-445 NENSW
+445 NENTW

-469 DYKNIQIS
+469 DYKNIRIH
-477 GTVQGMSLNSTV
+477 GAVQGMSLNGTM

-525 SNYNKLGSDSEGFR
+525 SNYPNTGSSQGFR
-539 MNLTN
+539 MNLSN
-544 TNKGGWQ
+544 TNSGGWN
-551 GSYGRKTLLGNS
+551 GSYGRNTLLGNS
-563 GTPTS
+563 GTPTE
-568 PPADSFMAALPAD
+568 PPENSFMAALSLD
-581 LRVVMKSVTKYT
+581 LRAVMKPVTKYT
-593 DNEGYDSMSGPNQ
+593 DNTGGGSNSSGA
-606 SSSSVT
+606 VT
-612 ATTDYLFLLAEFEI
+612 ATTDYLFFLAEFEV
-626 QGEWSRANQ
+626 QGARSYANQ

-659 AAGTAVLHWCR
+659 ATGTAVYHWCR
-670 STYPSSFGTGFC
+670 SAAYRTGNCFC
-682 NVGEDGSSSGTSA
+682 LVNTGGNASYDFA
-695 FFSLGLAPGFCV
+695 NFSIGLAPGFCV

>member
-1 MATRPVKQN
+1 MATRPVKQS

-44 SQVNAV
+44 RQVNAV

-62 NLAPLDP
+62 DLAPLDH

-77 YFPEDLGNYQSK
+77 YFPDDLGDYQPK
-89 TENLPISQDLG
+89 TESLPISQSLG
-100 IDDMVQ
+100 MNDTVP
-106 FYSTAAQQS
+106 FYSTADKES

-129 QSPTISVIALEGTSL
+129 QSPTISVIALAGTSL

-160 FSIPNLGTW
+160 FSLPNTGTW

-176 TKVVS
+176 AKTVS
-181 QAVEVTGSL
+181 QAVEVTGAL

-212 YIVGDQFDPT
+212 YIVGDQFDPA

-231 DGSISVITD
+231 DGSTAVITD
-240 QVDYNPKTMVYGV
+240 QVDYSPKTMTYGT
-253 TSVVVSATIGS
+253 TSVVVSATIGGQ
-264 EAYTASIAVTVSRIK
+264 AYTASVAVTVSRIK

-314 QMATNAGSYTMQAS
+314 QSATNAGSYTMQAS

-339 TITAKTV
+339 TTTAKTV
-346 NWSIGKKAGSFTKD
+346 NWSIGKKAGYFTKN

-365 ITTDKTSDT
+365 ITTDKKSDT
-374 ITITREGA
+374 ITITREGT
-382 GAISASSNDTQVAT
+382 GAISASSNDTQVAI

-477 GTVQGMSLNSTV
+477 GAVQGMPLNSTV

-498 NSGKEGSNRIHFQ
+498 NSAKEGSNRIHFQ
-511 IGKTTSGTDIAFCD
+511 IGKTTSGTDIAFCEG
-525 SNYNKLGSDSEGFR
+525 NYNQTGSTPGFR
-539 MNLTN
+539 MNLSN
-544 TNKGGWQ
+544 TNVGGWN
-551 GSYGRKTLLGNS
+551 GSYGRKTLLGNI

-568 PPADSFMAALPAD
+568 PPEGSFMSALPAD
-581 LRVVMKSVTKYT
+581 LRAVMKSVTKYT
-593 DNEGYDSMSGPNQ
+593 DNTGNASNAPNA
-606 SSSSVT
+606 VT
-612 ATTDYLFLLAEFEI
+612 PTTDYLFFLSEFEV
-626 QGEWSRANQ
+626 QGVRSYANQ

-659 AAGTAVLHWCR
+659 ATGTAVWHWCR
-670 STYPSSFGTGFC
+670 SADYNYGYRFCIVYTYGTANFGNAT
-682 NVGEDGSSSGTSA
+682 SSG
-695 FFSLGLAPGFCV
+695 GLAPGFCV

>member
-1 MATRPVKQN
+1 MATKPVKQD

-20 DSQYVSPGGTEVGLT
+20 DNQYVSPGGIEVGLT
-35 PQHGYNYLN
+35 HQHGYNYLN
-44 SQVNAV
+44 RQVNAV
-50 QKAAQEIDAAFE
+50 QKAAQEINDAFE

-69 ETKKIPKG
+69 ETKTIPKG
-77 YFPEDLGNYQSK
+77 YFPEDLGDYQPK
-89 TENLPISQDLG
+89 TESLPISQNLSMN
-100 IDDMVQ
+100 DMVP
-106 FYSTAAQQS
+106 FYSASDQTS

-129 QSPTISVIALEGTSL
+129 EIPTISVIALDEASL

-152 LTGTGSQE
+152 LTGMGSQE
-160 FSIPNLGTW
+160 FDLPNTGTW

-176 TKVVS
+176 NETAS
-181 QAVEVTGSL
+181 QAVEVTGAL

-203 VTSNPTKTA
+203 VTSNPTETA

-231 DGSISVITD
+231 DGSTAVITD
-240 QVDYNPKTMVYGV
+240 QVDYSPKKMTYGT
-253 TSVVVSATIGS
+253 TSVVVSATIGGQT
-264 EAYTASIAVTVSRIK
+264 YTASVPVTVSRIK

-314 QMATNAGSYTMQAS
+314 QSATNAGSYTMQAS
-328 LKDDKYEWPDG
+328 LKEDKYEWPDG
-339 TITAKTV
+339 TTEEKPV

-365 ITTDKTSDT
+365 ITIDKKSDT
-374 ITITREGA
+374 ITITREGT
-382 GAISASSNDTQVAT
+382 GAISASSNNTLVAT

-408 VKSGNCV
+408 VKSGDCV

-430 SQTVNVSVSLISNTL
+430 SQTVNVNVDLINTTL

-455 VSDAGTGATYWNVG
+455 VSDAGTGSTYWNVG
-469 DYKNIQIS
+469 DYKNIQIF
-477 GTVQGMSLNSTV
+477 GTVQGMSLDMTV

-498 NSGKEGSNRIHFQ
+498 NSTREGSNRIHFQ
-511 IGKTTSGTDIAFCD
+511 IGKTTDGMDIAFCD
-525 SNYNKLGSDSEGFR
+525 SYYPTQSTTNQGFR
-539 MNLTN
+539 MNTREI
-544 TNKGGWQ
+544 TSGGWNE
-551 GSYGRKTLLGNS
+551 SYGRNNLLGNS

-568 PPADSFMAALPAD
+568 PRENSFMAALPAD
-581 LRVVMKSVTKYT
+581 LLVVMKSVTKYT
-593 DNEGYDSMSGPNQ
+593 DNTGAASGMSAD
-606 SSSSVT
+606 VT
-612 ATTDYLFLLAEFEI
+612 ATTDYLFLLSEFEV
-626 QGEWSRANQ
+626 QGSRRFANQ
-635 YEQNYQAQYD
+635 AEQNYQAQYD
-645 YYKAGNSKVKYRHD
+645 YYKAGNSKVKHRHD
-659 AAGTAVLHWCR
+659 NINTRVWYWCR
-670 STYPSSFGTGFC
+670 S
-682 NVGEDGSSSGTSA
+682 VSSGVDNS
-695 FFSLGLAPGFCV
+695 FCIVVPNGQPGQVGSNSSGGLAPCFCV

>member
-1 MATRPVKQN
+1 MATRPVKQS

-44 SQVNAV
+44 RQVNAV

-62 NLAPLDP
+62 DLAPLDH

-77 YFPEDLGNYQSK
+77 YFPDDLGDYQPK
-89 TENLPISQDLG
+89 TESLPISQNLG
-100 IDDMVQ
+100 MNDTVP
-106 FYSTAAQQS
+106 FYSATDQQS
-115 KSITIAKLK
+115 KSITIEKLK

-144 TCSDGTTT
+144 TCSDGTKT

-160 FSIPNLGTW
+160 FSLPNIGTW

-176 TKVVS
+176 TKIVS
-181 QAVEVTGSL
+181 QVVEVTGAL

-212 YIVGDQFDPT
+212 YIVGDQFDPA
-222 GMVVKATFA
+222 GMVVKVTFA
-231 DGSISVITD
+231 DDSTAVITD
-240 QVDYNPKTMVYGV
+240 QVDYNPKTMTYGT
-253 TSVVVSATIGS
+253 TSVVVSATISGQD
-264 EAYTASIAVTVSRIK
+264 YTASVAVTVSRIK

-314 QMATNAGSYTMQAS
+314 QSATNAGSYTMQAS
-328 LKDDKYEWPDG
+328 LTDDKYEWPDG
-339 TITAKTV
+339 TATAKTV

-365 ITTDKTSDT
+365 ITTGKRSDT
-374 ITITREGA
+374 ITITREGT
-382 GAISASSNDTQVAT
+382 GDISASSNNTQVAT
-396 TSVSGNVITVTG
+396 TSVGGNVITVTG

-415 ITINVAADTNHTAPA
+415 ITINVAADTNHTAPS
-430 SQTVNVSVSLISNTL
+430 SQTVNVSVSLVSNTL

-455 VSDAGTGATYWNVG
+455 VSDAGTGANYWNVG

-498 NSGKEGSNRIHFQ
+498 NSSKEGSNRIHFQ

-525 SNYNKLGSDSEGFR
+525 SDYSHGDSRQGFR
-539 MNLTN
+539 MSLSN
-544 TNKGGWQ
+544 TNVGGWND
-551 GSYGRKTLLGNS
+551 SYGRKNLLGNS
-563 GTPTS
+563 GTPTE
-568 PPADSFMAALPAD
+568 PPANSFMAALPAD
-581 LRVVMKSVTKYT
+581 LRSVMKPVTKYT
-593 DNEGYDSMSGPNQ
+593 NNSGGSNNT
-606 SSSSVT
+606 SGEVT
-612 ATTDYLFLLAEFEI
+612 ATTDYLFLLAEFEV
-626 QGEWSRANQ
+626 QGVRSYASQ
-635 YEQNYQAQYD
+635 YEKNYQAQYD

-659 AAGTAVLHWCR
+659 ATGTAVFHWCR
-670 STYPSSFGTGFC
+670 SARHKESRPFCTVNTGGDASYAYA
-682 NVGEDGSSSGTSA
+682 NTSN
-695 FFSLGLAPGFCV
+695 GLAPGFCV

>member
-1 MATRPVKQN
+1 MATRPVKQS

-44 SQVNAV
+44 RQVNAV

-62 NLAPLDP
+62 DLAPLDH

-77 YFPEDLGNYQSK
+77 YFPEDLGDYQPK
-89 TENLPISQDLG
+89 TESLPVSQSLG
-100 IDDMVQ
+100 INDTVP
-106 FYSTAAQQS
+106 FYSTADQQS

-124 SALGV
+124 IALGV
-129 QSPTISVIALEGTSL
+129 QSPTISVIALTGTSL

-160 FSIPNLGTW
+160 FSLPNLGTW

-176 TKVVS
+176 SKTVS
-181 QAVEVTGSL
+181 QVVEVTGAL

-212 YIVGDQFDPT
+212 YIVGDQFDPA

-231 DGSISVITD
+231 DGSTAVITD
-240 QVDYNPKTMVYGV
+240 QVDYSPKTMTYGT
-253 TSVVVSATIGS
+253 TSVVVSATIGGQ
-264 EAYTASIAVTVSRIK
+264 AYTASVAVTVSRIK

-303 YDATKMMLSGT
+303 YDETKMTLSGT

-339 TITAKTV
+339 TTTAKTV

-365 ITTDKTSDT
+365 ITTNKKSDT
-374 ITITREGA
+374 ITITREGT

-396 TSVSGNVITVTG
+396 TSVSGNVITVKG

-415 ITINVAADTNHTAPA
+415 ITINVAEDTNHTAPA
-430 SQTVNVSVSLISNTL
+430 AQTVNVSVSLISNTL

-525 SNYNKLGSDSEGFR
+525 SNYNRSGSSHGFR
-539 MNLTN
+539 MNLSKTSS
-544 TNKGGWQ
+544 GGWNE
-551 GSYGRKTLLGNS
+551 SYGRKTLLGNS
-563 GTPTS
+563 GTPTE
-568 PPADSFMAALPAD
+568 PPANSFMAALPAD
-581 LRVVMKSVTKYT
+581 LLAVMKSVTKYT
-593 DNEGYDSMSGPNQ
+593 DNTGGGSNSYGA
-606 SSSSVT
+606 VT
-612 ATTDYLFLLAEFEI
+612 ATTDYLFFLAEFEV
-626 QGEWSRANQ
+626 QGTHSWANQ
-635 YEQNYQAQYD
+635 YEKNYQAQYD

-659 AAGTAVLHWCR
+659 ATGTAVYHWYR
-670 STYPSSFGTGFC
+670 SSYYSGNSFCYVHT
-682 NVGEDGSSSGTSA
+682 DGDSGTNYGNADRSM
-695 FFSLGLAPGFCV
+695 GLAPGFCV

>member
-1 MATRPVKQN
+1 MATRPVKQS

-44 SQVNAV
+44 KQVNAV

-62 NLAPLDP
+62 DLAPLDH

-77 YFPEDLGNYQSK
+77 YFPDDLGDYQPK
-89 TENLPISQDLG
+89 TESLPVSQSLG
-100 IDDMVQ
+100 MNDTVP
-106 FYSTAAQQS
+106 FYSTADQQS

-129 QSPTISVIALEGTSL
+129 QSPTISVIALAGTSL

-160 FSIPNLGTW
+160 FSLPNTGTW

-176 TKVVS
+176 AKTVS
-181 QAVEVTGSL
+181 QVVEVTGAL

-212 YIVGDQFDPT
+212 YIVGDQFDPA

-231 DGSISVITD
+231 DGSTAVITD
-240 QVDYNPKTMVYGV
+240 QVDYSPKTMTYGT
-253 TSVVVSATIGS
+253 TSVVVSSTIGGQ
-264 EAYTASIAVTVSRIK
+264 AYTASVAVTVSRIK

-303 YDATKMMLSGT
+303 YDATKMTLSGT
-314 QMATNAGSYTMQAS
+314 QSATNAGSYTMQAS

-339 TITAKTV
+339 TTTAKTV

-365 ITTDKTSDT
+365 ITTNKKSDT
-374 ITITREGA
+374 ITITREGT
-382 GAISASSNDTQVAT
+382 GAISASSNNTQVAT

-525 SNYNKLGSDSEGFR
+525 SNYPNTGSSQGFR
-539 MNLTN
+539 MNLSN
-544 TNKGGWQ
+544 TNSGGWN
-551 GSYGRKTLLGNS
+551 GSYGRNTLLGNS
-563 GTPTS
+563 GTPTA
-568 PPADSFMAALPAD
+568 PPANSFMAALPAD
-581 LRVVMKSVTKYT
+581 LRAVMKPVTKYT
-593 DNEGYDSMSGPNQ
+593 DNTGGGSNTSGA
-606 SSSSVT
+606 VT
-612 ATTDYLFLLAEFEI
+612 ATTDYLFFLAEFEVR
-626 QGEWSRANQ
+626 GARSYANQ

-659 AAGTAVLHWCR
+659 ATGTAVYHWCR
-670 STYPSSFGTGFC
+670 SARCDSSDQFCIVNTDGSASDYRASSSF
-682 NVGEDGSSSGTSA
+682 
-695 FFSLGLAPGFCV
+695 GLAPGFCV

>member
-44 SQVNAV
+44 RQVNAV

-62 NLAPLDP
+62 DLAPLDH

-77 YFPEDLGNYQSK
+77 YFPDDLGDYQPK
-89 TENLPISQDLG
+89 TESLPVSQSLG
-100 IDDMVQ
+100 MNDMVP
-106 FYSTAAQQS
+106 FYSTADQQS

-129 QSPTISVIALEGTSL
+129 QSPTISVIALAGASL

-160 FSIPNLGTW
+160 FSLPNTGTW

-176 TKVVS
+176 SKTVS
-181 QAVEVTGSL
+181 QVVEVTGAL

-212 YIVGDQFDPT
+212 YIVGDQFDPE

-231 DGSISVITD
+231 DGSTAVITD
-240 QVDYNPKTMVYGV
+240 QVDYSPKTMTYGT
-253 TSVVVSATIGS
+253 TSVVVSATIGGQ
-264 EAYTASIAVTVSRIK
+264 AYTTPVAVTVRRIK

-291 YNGASQSPTLSG
+291 YNGAYQSPTLSG
-303 YDATKMMLSGT
+303 YDATKMTLSGT
-314 QMATNAGSYTMQAS
+314 QSAANAGSYTMQAS

-339 TITAKTV
+339 TTTAKTV

-374 ITITREGA
+374 ITITREGT
-382 GAISASSNDTQVAT
+382 GAISASSNNTQVAT
-396 TSVSGNVITVTG
+396 TSVRGNVITVTG

-415 ITINVAADTNHTAPA
+415 ITINVAEDTNHTAPA
-430 SQTVNVSVSLISNTL
+430 SQTVNVSVSLTSNTL

-450 ADIKS
+450 GDIRNA
-455 VSDAGTGATYWNVG
+455 SDYGIGETYWNVG
-469 DYKNIQIS
+469 DYKNIQINGS
-477 GTVQGMSLNSTV
+477 VQGFSIIRTV
-489 RAFILGFNH
+489 RAFIIGFNH

-525 SNYNKLGSDSEGFR
+525 SNYNKNDSSQGFR
-539 MNLTN
+539 MNKSN
-544 TNKGGWQ
+544 TDSDGWS
-551 GSYGRKTLLGNS
+551 GSYGRNTLLGNR

-568 PPADSFMAALPAD
+568 PPASSFMAALPAD
-581 LRVVMKSVTKYT
+581 LRYVMKPVTKYT
-593 DNEGYDSMSGPNQ
+593 DNKGHFTNSAGA
-606 SSSSVT
+606 VT
-612 ATTDYLFLLAEFEI
+612 ATTDYLFFLSEFEVL
-626 QGEWSRANQ
+626 GRSAYANQ
-635 YEQNYQAQYD
+635 YEMNYQAQYD
-645 YYKAGNSKVKYRHD
+645 YYKAGNSKVKYNHD
-659 AAGTAVLHWCR
+659 KTDTPVYYWCR
-670 STYPSSFGTGFC
+670 SSTRYNGYSFCRVNPDGNADIIGASYSS
-682 NVGEDGSSSGTSA
+682 
-695 FFSLGLAPGFCV
+695 GLAPVFCV

>member
-1 MATRPVKQN
+1 MATRPVKQS

-44 SQVNAV
+44 RQVNAV

-62 NLAPLDP
+62 DLAPLDH

-77 YFPEDLGNYQSK
+77 YFPDDLGDYQPK
-89 TENLPISQDLG
+89 TENLPISQNLG
-100 IDDMVQ
+100 MNDTVP
-106 FYSTAAQQS
+106 FYSTADQQS

-160 FSIPNLGTW
+160 FSLPNNGTW

-176 TKVVS
+176 SKTVSKV
-181 QAVEVTGSL
+181 VEVTGAL

-198 ATKIE
+198 ATKIQ

-212 YIVGDQFDPT
+212 YIVGDQFDPA

-231 DGSISVITD
+231 DGSTAVITD
-240 QVDYNPKTMVYGV
+240 QVDYSPKTMIYGT
-253 TSVVVSATIGS
+253 TSVVVSATIGGQ
-264 EAYTASIAVTVSRIK
+264 AYTASVAVTVSRIK

-291 YNGASQSPTLSG
+291 YNGAYQSPTLSG
-303 YDATKMMLSGT
+303 YDATTMTLSGT
-314 QMATNAGSYTMQAS
+314 QSATNAGSYTMQAS
-328 LKDDKYEWPDG
+328 LKDDKHEWPDG
-339 TITAKTV
+339 TTTAKTV

-365 ITTDKTSDT
+365 ITNDKRSDT
-374 ITITREGA
+374 ITITREGT
-382 GAISASSNDTQVAT
+382 GAISASSNYTEIAT

-430 SQTVNVSVSLISNTL
+430 SQTVNVSVNVISYTL
-445 NENSW
+445 NDNSW

-469 DYKNIQIS
+469 DYKNIQIY

-498 NSGKEGSNRIHFQ
+498 NSAKEGSNRIHFQ

-525 SNYNKLGSDSEGFR
+525 SHEGETGSSQGFR
-539 MNLTN
+539 MNLSDTN
-544 TNKGGWQ
+544 VGGWK

-568 PPADSFMAALPAD
+568 PPANSFMAALPDD
-581 LRVVMKSVTKYT
+581 LRVVMKSVNKYT
-593 DNEGYDSMSGPNQ
+593 DNKGNSNNNN
-606 SSSSVT
+606 SSAVT
-612 ATTDYLFLLAEFEI
+612 ATTDYLFFLSEFEI
-626 QGEWSRANQ
+626 WGSRHYANR
-635 YEQNYQAQYD
+635 YEKNYQAQYD
-645 YYKAGNSKVKYRHD
+645 YYKAGNSTAKYRHD
-659 AAGTAVLHWCR
+659 AIDTAVGYWTR
-670 STYPSSFGTGFC
+670 SAPYNDDVNFC
-682 NVGEDGSSSGTSA
+682 NVGPGGYYSSGRADYSD
-695 FFSLGLAPGFCV
+695 GLAPGFCV

>member
-1 MATRPVKQN
+1 MATRPVKQS

-44 SQVNAV
+44 RQVNAV

-62 NLAPLDP
+62 DLAPLDH

-77 YFPEDLGNYQSK
+77 YFPDDLGDYQPK
-89 TENLPISQDLG
+89 TESLPVSQSLG
-100 IDDMVQ
+100 MNDTVP
-106 FYSTAAQQS
+106 FYSTADQQS

-129 QSPTISVIALEGTSL
+129 QSPTISVIALTGTSL
-144 TCSDGTTT
+144 TCSDGTIT

-160 FSIPNLGTW
+160 FSLPNTGTW

-176 TKVVS
+176 SKTVS
-181 QAVEVTGSL
+181 QVVEVTGAL

-212 YIVGDQFDPT
+212 YIVGDRFDPA
-222 GMVVKATFA
+222 GMVVKATFE
-231 DGSISVITD
+231 DGSTTVITD
-240 QVDYNPKTMVYGV
+240 QVDYSPKTMTYGT
-253 TSVVVSATIGS
+253 TSVVVSAIIGGK
-264 EAYTASIAVTVSRIK
+264 AYTASVAVTVSRIK

-303 YDATKMMLSGT
+303 YDATKMTLSGT
-314 QMATNAGSYTMQAS
+314 QSATNAGSYTMQAS

-339 TITAKTV
+339 TTTAKTV
-346 NWSIGKKAGSFTKD
+346 NWSIDKKAGSFTKD

-365 ITTDKTSDT
+365 ITTNKKSDT
-374 ITITREGA
+374 ITITREGT

-396 TSVSGNVITVTG
+396 TSVSGNVVTVTG

-415 ITINVAADTNHTAPA
+415 ITINVAADTNHTAPE
-430 SQTVNVSVSLISNTL
+430 SQTVNVHVRLISNTL
-445 NENSW
+445 NENTW

-469 DYKNIQIS
+469 DYKNIRIH
-477 GTVQGMSLNSTV
+477 GAVQGMSLNGTM

-525 SNYNKLGSDSEGFR
+525 SNYPNTGSSQGFR
-539 MNLTN
+539 MNLSN
-544 TNKGGWQ
+544 TNSGGWN
-551 GSYGRKTLLGNS
+551 GSYGRNTLLGNS
-563 GTPTS
+563 GTPTE
-568 PPADSFMAALPAD
+568 PPENSFMAALSLD
-581 LRVVMKSVTKYT
+581 LRAVMKPVTKYT
-593 DNEGYDSMSGPNQ
+593 DNTGGGSNSSGA
-606 SSSSVT
+606 VT
-612 ATTDYLFLLAEFEI
+612 ATTDYLFFLAEFEV
-626 QGEWSRANQ
+626 QGARSYANQ

-659 AAGTAVLHWCR
+659 ATGTAVYHWCR
-670 STYPSSFGTGFC
+670 SARYTDSFSFC
-682 NVGEDGSSSGTSA
+682 NVSTGGAANYDLA
-695 FFSLGLAPGFCV
+695 YFSLGLAPGFCV

>member
-44 SQVNAV
+44 RQVNAV

-62 NLAPLDP
+62 DLAPLDH

-77 YFPEDLGNYQSK
+77 YFPDDLGDYQPK
-89 TENLPISQDLG
+89 TENLPISQNLG
-100 IDDMVQ
+100 MNDTVP
-106 FYSTAAQQS
+106 FYSTADQQS

-160 FSIPNLGTW
+160 FSLPNTGTW

-176 TKVVS
+176 SKTVS
-181 QAVEVTGSL
+181 QVVEVTGAL

-203 VTSNPTKTA
+203 VTSNPTKTS
-212 YIVGDQFDPT
+212 YIVGDQFDPE

-231 DGSISVITD
+231 DGSTAVITD
-240 QVDYNPKTMVYGV
+240 QVDYSPKTMTSGT
-253 TSVVVSATIGS
+253 TSVVVSATIGGQ
-264 EAYTASIAVTVSRIK
+264 AYTASVAVTVSRIK

-339 TITAKTV
+339 TATEKTV

-365 ITTDKTSDT
+365 ITDNKKSDT
-374 ITITREGA
+374 ITITREGT
-382 GAISASSNDTQVAT
+382 GAISASSNNTQVAK
-396 TSVSGNVITVTG
+396 TSVRGNVITVTG
-408 VKSGNCV
+408 VNSGNCV

-430 SQTVNVSVSLISNTL
+430 SQTVNVSVNVISNIL
-445 NENSW
+445 NDASW

-489 RAFILGFNH
+489 RAFILGFEH
-498 NSGKEGSNRIHFQ
+498 NGGKEGWNRIHFQ

-525 SNYNKLGSDSEGFR
+525 SNYDSTGSSQGFR
-539 MNLTN
+539 MNLSN
-544 TNKGGWQ
+544 TNSGGWKD
-551 GSYGRKTLLGNS
+551 SYGRKTLLGNS

-568 PPADSFMAALPAD
+568 PPANSFMAALPAD
-581 LRVVMKSVTKYT
+581 LRAVMKSVTKYT
-593 DNEGYDSMSGPNQ
+593 DNTGNSSNTPSGI
-606 SSSSVT
+606 S
-612 ATTDYLFLLAEFEI
+612 ATTDYLFFLAAFEVH
-626 QGEWSRANQ
+626 GSRSWANQ

-659 AAGTAVLHWCR
+659 ATGTAVYHWCR
-670 STYPSSFGTGFC
+670 SAVYNDSTRFC
-682 NVGEDGSSSGTSA
+682 IVHVDGYASDGVAYRSY
-695 FFSLGLAPGFCV
+695 GLAPCFCV

>member
-1 MATRPVKQN
+1 MATRPVKQS

-44 SQVNAV
+44 RQVNAV

-62 NLAPLDP
+62 DLAPLDH

-77 YFPEDLGNYQSK
+77 YFPDDLGDYQPK
-89 TENLPISQDLG
+89 TESLPVSQSLG
-100 IDDMVQ
+100 INDTVP
-106 FYSTAAQQS
+106 FYSTADQQS

-160 FSIPNLGTW
+160 FSLPNMGTW

-176 TKVVS
+176 AKTVS
-181 QAVEVTGSL
+181 QVVEVTGAL

-203 VTSNPTKTA
+203 VTSNPTKTS
-212 YIVGDQFDPT
+212 YIVGDQFDPA

-231 DGSISVITD
+231 DGSTAVITD
-240 QVDYNPKTMVYGV
+240 QVDYSPKTMTYGT
-253 TSVVVSATIGS
+253 TSVVVSATIGGQ
-264 EAYTASIAVTVSRIK
+264 AYTASVAVTVSRIK

-303 YDATKMMLSGT
+303 YDATKMTLSGT
-314 QMATNAGSYTMQAS
+314 QSATNAGSYTMQAS

-339 TITAKTV
+339 TTTAKTV

-365 ITTDKTSDT
+365 ITTNKKSDT
-374 ITITREGA
+374 ITITRDGT
-382 GAISASSNDTQVAT
+382 GAISASSNNTQVAT
-396 TSVSGNVITVTG
+396 TSVSGNVVAVTG

-415 ITINVAADTNHTAPA
+415 ITINVAADTNYTAPA

-525 SNYNKLGSDSEGFR
+525 SNYPNAGSSQGFR
-539 MNLTN
+539 MNLSN
-544 TNKGGWQ
+544 TNSGGWN
-551 GSYGRKTLLGNS
+551 GSYGRNTLLGNS

-568 PPADSFMAALPAD
+568 PPANSFMAAMPAD
-581 LRVVMKSVTKYT
+581 LRSVMKPVTKYT
-593 DNEGYDSMSGPNQ
+593 DNTGGGSNSSGA
-606 SSSSVT
+606 VT
-612 ATTDYLFLLAEFEI
+612 ATTDYLFFLAEFEV
-626 QGEWSRANQ
+626 QGIRSYANQ

-659 AAGTAVLHWCR
+659 ATGTAVYHWCR
-670 STYPSSFGTGFC
+670 SAGYYNSAIFCFVYTGGGADIRGAYYS
-682 NVGEDGSSSGTSA
+682 N
-695 FFSLGLAPGFCV
+695 GLAPGFCV

>member
-1 MATRPVKQN
+1 MATRPVKQS

-44 SQVNAV
+44 RQVNAV

-62 NLAPLDP
+62 DLAPLDH

-77 YFPEDLGNYQSK
+77 YFPDDLGDYQPK
-89 TENLPISQDLG
+89 TESLPISQSLG
-100 IDDMVQ
+100 MNDTVP
-106 FYSTAAQQS
+106 FYSTADQES

-129 QSPTISVIALEGTSL
+129 QSPTISVIALAGTSL

-160 FSIPNLGTW
+160 FSLPNTGTW

-176 TKVVS
+176 AKTVS
-181 QAVEVTGSL
+181 QAVEVTGAL

-212 YIVGDQFDPT
+212 YIVGDQFDPA

-231 DGSISVITD
+231 DGSTAVITD
-240 QVDYNPKTMVYGV
+240 QVDYSPKTMTYGT
-253 TSVVVSATIGS
+253 TSVVVSATIGGQ
-264 EAYTASIAVTVSRIK
+264 AYTASVAVTVSRIK

-314 QMATNAGSYTMQAS
+314 QSATNAGSYTMQAS

-339 TITAKTV
+339 TTTAKTV
-346 NWSIGKKAGSFTKD
+346 NWSIGKKAGYFTKN

-365 ITTDKTSDT
+365 ITTDKKSDT
-374 ITITREGA
+374 ITITREGT
-382 GAISASSNDTQVAT
+382 GAISASSNDTQVAI

-477 GTVQGMSLNSTV
+477 GAVQGMPLNSTV

-498 NSGKEGSNRIHFQ
+498 NSAKEGSNRIHFQ
-511 IGKTTSGTDIAFCD
+511 IGKTTSGTDIAFCEG
-525 SNYNKLGSDSEGFR
+525 NYNQTGSTPGFR
-539 MNLTN
+539 MNLSN
-544 TNKGGWQ
+544 TNVGGWN
-551 GSYGRKTLLGNS
+551 GSYGRKTLLGNI

-568 PPADSFMAALPAD
+568 PPEGSFMSALPAD
-581 LRVVMKSVTKYT
+581 LRAVMKSVTKYT
-593 DNEGYDSMSGPNQ
+593 DNTGNASNAPNA
-606 SSSSVT
+606 VT
-612 ATTDYLFLLAEFEI
+612 PTTDYLFFLSEFEV
-626 QGEWSRANQ
+626 QGVRSYANQ

-659 AAGTAVLHWCR
+659 ATGTAVWHWCR
-670 STYPSSFGTGFC
+670 SAYYANGLDFCRVSTAGTANSDFATY
-682 NVGEDGSSSGTSA
+682 SG
-695 FFSLGLAPGFCV
+695 GLAPGFCV

>member
-44 SQVNAV
+44 RQVNAA

-77 YFPEDLGNYQSK
+77 YFPEDLGEYQPK
-89 TENLPISQDLG
+89 TESLPVSQSLG
-100 IDDMVQ
+100 MNDTVP
-106 FYSTAAQQS
+106 FYSTSDQQS

-129 QSPTISVIALEGTSL
+129 QSPTISVIALAGTSL

-160 FSIPNLGTW
+160 FSLPNTGTW

-176 TKVVS
+176 ADTVS
-181 QAVEVTGSL
+181 QAVEVTGAL

-203 VTSNPTKTA
+203 VTSNPTKTT
-212 YIVGDQFDPT
+212 YIVGDQFDPA

-231 DGSISVITD
+231 DGSTAVITD
-240 QVDYNPKTMVYGV
+240 QVDYSPKTMTYGT
-253 TSVVVSATIGS
+253 TSVVVSATIGGQ
-264 EAYTASIAVTVSRIK
+264 AYTASVAVTVSRIK

-303 YDATKMMLSGT
+303 YDATKMTLSGT
-314 QMATNAGSYTMQAS
+314 QSATNAGSYTMQAS

-339 TITAKTV
+339 TTTAKTV

-365 ITTDKTSDT
+365 ITTSKKSDT
-374 ITITREGA
+374 ITITREGT
-382 GAISASSNDTQVAT
+382 GAISASSNDNQVAT

-498 NSGKEGSNRIHFQ
+498 NSGHEGPNRIHFQ

-525 SNYNKLGSDSEGFR
+525 SNYSSTGSSQGFR
-539 MNLTN
+539 MNLSN
-544 TNKGGWQ
+544 TNAGGWND
-551 GSYGRKTLLGNS
+551 SYGRKTLLGNS

-568 PPADSFMAALPAD
+568 PPANSFMAALPAD
-581 LRVVMKSVTKYT
+581 LRAVMKSVTKYT
-593 DNEGYDSMSGPNQ
+593 DNTGNASNTSGA
-606 SSSSVT
+606 VT
-612 ATTDYLFLLAEFEI
+612 ATTDYLFFLAEFEV
-626 QGEWSRANQ
+626 QGARSWANQ

-645 YYKAGNSKVKYRHD
+645 YYKAGNSKIKYRHD
-659 AAGTAVLHWCR
+659 ATGTAVYHWCR
-670 STYPSSFGTGFC
+670 SARCSYGSSFCSVGTNG
-682 NVGEDGSSSGTSA
+682 NASYRNAYYSG
-695 FFSLGLAPGFCV
+695 GLAPGFCV

>member
-1 MATRPVKQN
+1 MATRPVKQS

-35 PQHGYNYLN
+35 AQHGYNYLN
-44 SQVNAV
+44 RQVNAV
-50 QKAAQEIDAAFE
+50 QKAAKEIDAAFE
-62 NLAPLDP
+62 DLAPLDH

-77 YFPEDLGNYQSK
+77 YFPDDLGDYQPK
-89 TENLPISQDLG
+89 TESLPISQSLG
-100 IDDMVQ
+100 MNDTVP
-106 FYSTAAQQS
+106 FYSTEDQQS

-129 QSPTISVIALEGTSL
+129 QSTTISVIALAGTSL

-160 FSIPNLGTW
+160 FSLPNLGTW

-176 TKVVS
+176 SKTVS
-181 QAVEVTGSL
+181 QVVEATGAL

-212 YIVGDQFDPT
+212 YIVGDQFDPA

-231 DGSISVITD
+231 DGSTAVITD
-240 QVDYNPKTMVYGV
+240 QVDYSPKTMTYGT
-253 TSVVVSATIGS
+253 TSVVVSATIGGQ
-264 EAYTASIAVTVSRIK
+264 AYTASVAVTVSRIK

-303 YDATKMMLSGT
+303 YDATKMSLSGT

-339 TITAKTV
+339 TTTAKTV

-365 ITTDKTSDT
+365 ITTDNQSDT
-374 ITITREGA
+374 ITITREGT

-396 TSVSGNVITVTG
+396 TSVSGNVVTVTG

-415 ITINVAADTNHTAPA
+415 ITINVAEDTNHTAPA
-430 SQTVNVSVSLISNTL
+430 SQTVNVSASLISNTL

-455 VSDAGTGATYWNVG
+455 VSDAGTGSTYWNVG
-469 DYKNIQIS
+469 DYKNIQIY

-498 NSGKEGSNRIHFQ
+498 NSAKEGSNRIHFQ

-525 SNYNKLGSDSEGFR
+525 SKYNTGSSSGFI
-539 MNLTN
+539 MNRSSTN
-544 TNKGGWQ
+544 RGGWNE
-551 GSYGRKTLLGNS
+551 SYGRKTLLGNS
-563 GTPTS
+563 GTPNS
-568 PPADSFMAALPAD
+568 PPENSFMSALPSD
-581 LRVVMKSVTKYT
+581 LLAVMKSVTKYT
-593 DNEGYDSMSGPNQ
+593 NNVGGDSPGSNA
-606 SSSSVT
+606 VT
-612 ATTDYLFLLAEFEI
+612 ATTDYLFLLSEFEI
-626 QGEWSRANQ
+626 FGVRNLAHS
-635 YEQNYQAQYD
+635 YERNYQAQYD
-645 YYKAGNSKVKYRHD
+645 YYVAGNSQIKYRHD
-659 AAGTAVLHWCR
+659 APSTAVHYWSR
-670 STYPSSFGTGFC
+670 SPGANQGLGFC
-682 NVGEDGSSSGTSA
+682 RVGPDGSVKIRDANGSI
-695 FFSLGLAPGFCV
+695 GLAPGFCV

>member
-44 SQVNAV
+44 RQVNAV

-62 NLAPLDP
+62 DLAPLDP

-77 YFPEDLGNYQSK
+77 YFPDDLGDYQPK
-89 TENLPISQDLG
+89 TESLPVSQNLGMNDTVP
-100 IDDMVQ
+100 
-106 FYSTAAQQS
+106 FYSTADQQS

-144 TCSDGTTT
+144 SCSDGTTT

-160 FSIPNLGTW
+160 FSLPNTGTW

-176 TKVVS
+176 AKTVS
-181 QAVEVTGSL
+181 QVVEVTGAL

-212 YIVGDQFDPT
+212 YIVGDQFDPA

-231 DGSISVITD
+231 DGSTAVITD
-240 QVDYNPKTMVYGV
+240 QVDYSPKTMTYGT
-253 TSVVVSATIGS
+253 TSVVVSATIGGQ
-264 EAYTASIAVTVSRIK
+264 AYTASVAVTVSRIK

-314 QMATNAGSYTMQAS
+314 QMATNAGSYTMQVS
-328 LKDDKYEWPDG
+328 LTDDKYEWPDG
-339 TITAKTV
+339 TTDAKTV

-365 ITTDKTSDT
+365 ITTSKKSDT
-374 ITITREGA
+374 ITITREGT
-382 GAISASSNDTQVAT
+382 GAISASSNNTQVAT
-396 TSVSGNVITVTG
+396 TSVSGNVITVKG

-415 ITINVAADTNHTAPA
+415 ITINVAEDTNHTAPS
-430 SQTVNVSVSLISNTL
+430 SQTVNVRVSLISNTL

-477 GTVQGMSLNSTV
+477 GNVQGMSLNSTV

-511 IGKTTSGTDIAFCD
+511 IGKATNGTDIAFCD
-525 SNYNKLGSDSEGFR
+525 SNDSSTGNSQGFR
-539 MNLTN
+539 MNRSETN
-544 TNKGGWQ
+544 GGGWKD
-551 GSYGRKTLLGNS
+551 SYGRNTLLGNS

-568 PPADSFMAALPAD
+568 PPANSFMAALPAD
-581 LRVVMKSVTKYT
+581 LRAVMKSVTKYT
-593 DNEGYDSMSGPNQ
+593 DNTGVKINSANA
-606 SSSSVT
+606 VT

-626 QGEWSRANQ
+626 HGAGYEANY
-635 YEQNYQAQYD
+635 YEKNYQAQYD

-659 AAGTAVLHWCR
+659 ATDEAVYHWCR
-670 STYPSSFGTGFC
+670 SAVRANSSDFC
-682 NVGEDGSSSGTSA
+682 AVNTRGVADRRYA
-695 FFSLGLAPGFCV
+695 DFSHGLAPGFCV

>member
-1 MATRPVKQN
+1 MATRPVKQS

-44 SQVNAV
+44 RQVNAV

-62 NLAPLDP
+62 DLAPLDH
-69 ETKKIPKG
+69 ETKKIPKE
-77 YFPEDLGNYQSK
+77 YFPDDLGDYQPK
-89 TENLPISQDLG
+89 TESLPVSQSLG
-100 IDDMVQ
+100 MNDTVP
-106 FYSTAAQQS
+106 FYSTADQQS

-129 QSPTISVIALEGTSL
+129 QSPTISVIALTGTSL

-160 FSIPNLGTW
+160 FSLPNTGTW

-176 TKVVS
+176 SKTVS
-181 QAVEVTGSL
+181 QVVEVTGAL

-212 YIVGDQFDPT
+212 YIVGDRFDPA

-231 DGSISVITD
+231 DGSTAVITD
-240 QVDYNPKTMVYGV
+240 QVDYSPKTMTYGT
-253 TSVVVSATIGS
+253 TSVVVSATIGGQ
-264 EAYTASIAVTVSRIK
+264 AYTASVAVTVSRIK

-303 YDATKMMLSGT
+303 YDATKMTLSGT
-314 QMATNAGSYTMQAS
+314 QSATNAGSYTMQAS

-339 TITAKTV
+339 TTTAKTV
-346 NWSIGKKAGSFTKD
+346 NWSIDKKAGSFTKD

-365 ITTDKTSDT
+365 ITTNKKSDT
-374 ITITREGA
+374 ITITREGT

-396 TSVSGNVITVTG
+396 TSVSGNVVTVTG

-415 ITINVAADTNHTAPA
+415 ITINVAADTNHTAPE
-430 SQTVNVSVSLISNTL
+430 SQTVNVHVRLISNTL
-445 NENSW
+445 NENTW

-469 DYKNIQIS
+469 DYKNIRIH
-477 GTVQGMSLNSTV
+477 GAVQGMSLNGTM

-525 SNYNKLGSDSEGFR
+525 SNYPNTGSSQGFR
-539 MNLTN
+539 MNLSN
-544 TNKGGWQ
+544 TNSGGWN
-551 GSYGRKTLLGNS
+551 GSYGRNTLLGNS
-563 GTPTS
+563 GTPTE
-568 PPADSFMAALPAD
+568 PPANSFMAALSLD
-581 LRVVMKSVTKYT
+581 LRAVMKPVTKYT
-593 DNEGYDSMSGPNQ
+593 DNTGGGSNSSGA
-606 SSSSVT
+606 VT
-612 ATTDYLFLLAEFEI
+612 ATTDYLFFLAEFEV
-626 QGEWSRANQ
+626 QGARSYANQ
-635 YEQNYQAQYD
+635 CEQNYQAQYD

-659 AAGTAVLHWCR
+659 ATGTAVYHWCR
-670 STYPSSFGTGFC
+670 SANYGNSVTFCYVYTDGTANF
-682 NVGEDGSSSGTSA
+682 NLAYLSI
-695 FFSLGLAPGFCV
+695 GLAPGFCV

>member
-1 MATRPVKQN
+1 MATRPVKQS

-44 SQVNAV
+44 RQVNAV

-62 NLAPLDP
+62 DLAPLDH

-77 YFPEDLGNYQSK
+77 YFPDDLGDYQPK
-89 TENLPISQDLG
+89 TESLPVSQSLG
-100 IDDMVQ
+100 MNDTVP
-106 FYSTAAQQS
+106 FYSTADQQS

-129 QSPTISVIALEGTSL
+129 QSPTISVIALAGTSL

-160 FSIPNLGTW
+160 FSLPNTGTW

-176 TKVVS
+176 AKTVS
-181 QAVEVTGSL
+181 QVVEVTGAL

-212 YIVGDQFDPT
+212 YIVGDQFDPA

-231 DGSISVITD
+231 DGSTAVITD
-240 QVDYNPKTMVYGV
+240 QVDYSPKTMTYGT
-253 TSVVVSATIGS
+253 TSVIVSATIGGQ
-264 EAYTASIAVTVSRIK
+264 AYTASVAVTVSRIK
-279 VSAVP
+279 VSSVP

-303 YDATKMMLSGT
+303 YDATKMTLSGT
-314 QMATNAGSYTMQAS
+314 QSATNAGSYTMQAS

-339 TITAKTV
+339 TTTAKTV
-346 NWSIGKKAGSFTKD
+346 NWSIDKKAGSFTKD

-365 ITTDKTSDT
+365 ITTNKKSDT
-374 ITITREGA
+374 ITITREGT
-382 GAISASSNDTQVAT
+382 GAISASSNNTQVAT
-396 TSVSGNVITVTG
+396 TSVSGNIVTVTG

-469 DYKNIQIS
+469 DYKNIQIF

-525 SNYNKLGSDSEGFR
+525 SNYPNTGSSQGFR
-539 MNLTN
+539 MNLSN
-544 TNKGGWQ
+544 TNSGGWN
-551 GSYGRKTLLGNS
+551 GSYGRNTLLGNS
-563 GTPTS
+563 GTPTA
-568 PPADSFMAALPAD
+568 PPANSFMAALPAD
-581 LRVVMKSVTKYT
+581 LRAVMKPVTKYT
-593 DNEGYDSMSGPNQ
+593 DNTGNASNTSGA
-606 SSSSVT
+606 VT
-612 ATTDYLFLLAEFEI
+612 ATTDYLFFLAEFEV
-626 QGEWSRANQ
+626 QGARSYANQ

-659 AAGTAVLHWCR
+659 DTGTAVYHWCR
-670 STYPSSFGTGFC
+670 SARCSDGNYFC
-682 NVGEDGSSSGTSA
+682 RVSTDGSAGNADARNSR
-695 FFSLGLAPGFCV
+695 GLAPGFCV

>member
-44 SQVNAV
+44 RQVNAV

-69 ETKKIPKG
+69 GTKKIPKG
-77 YFPEDLGNYQSK
+77 YFPDDLGDYQPK
-89 TENLPISQDLG
+89 TESLPISQNLG
-100 IDDMVQ
+100 MNDTVP
-106 FYSTAAQQS
+106 FYSTADQKS

-160 FSIPNLGTW
+160 FSLPNFGTW

-176 TKVVS
+176 SKTVS
-181 QAVEVTGSL
+181 QVVEATGAL

-212 YIVGDQFDPT
+212 YIVGDQFDPA
-222 GMVVKATFA
+222 GMVVKSTFA
-231 DGSISVITD
+231 DGSTAVITD
-240 QVDYNPKTMVYGV
+240 QVDYSPKTMTYGT
-253 TSVVVSATIGS
+253 TSVVVSATIGGQ
-264 EAYTASIAVTVSRIK
+264 AYTASVAVTVSRIK

-303 YDATKMMLSGT
+303 YDETKMTLSGT

-339 TITAKTV
+339 TTTEKTV

-365 ITTDKTSDT
+365 ITTSKKSDT
-374 ITITREGA
+374 ITITREGT

-415 ITINVAADTNHTAPA
+415 ITINVAEDTNHTAPA
-430 SQTVNVSVSLISNTL
+430 SQNVNVSVSLISNTL

-455 VSDAGTGATYWNVG
+455 VSDAGTGSTYWNVG

-477 GTVQGMSLNSTV
+477 GTVQGMSLNSAV

-498 NSGKEGSNRIHFQ
+498 NSNKEGSNRIHFQ

-525 SNYNKLGSDSEGFR
+525 SNYNRFGSTIGFR
-539 MNLTN
+539 MNPSGN
-544 TNKGGWQ
+544 SYGWKE
-551 GSYGRKTLLGNS
+551 SYGRNTLLGNS

-568 PPADSFMAALPAD
+568 PPANSFMAALPAD
-581 LRVVMKSVTKYT
+581 LRAVMKSVTKYT
-593 DNEGYDSMSGPNQ
+593 SNIDNETTHRYDAG
-606 SSSSVT
+606 SVT
-612 ATTDYLFLLAEFEI
+612 ATTDYLFFLAEFEVR
-626 QGEWSRANQ
+626 GVRSYANQ
-635 YEQNYQAQYD
+635 YERNYQAEYD
-645 YYKAGNSKVKYRHD
+645 YYKAGNSRVKYRHD
-659 AAGTAVLHWCR
+659 ATGTAVWYWCR
-670 STYPSSFGTGFC
+670 SAYCEGSGIFSAVNASGGANSFSAD
-682 NVGEDGSSSGTSA
+682 NSGGVT
-695 FFSLGLAPGFCV
+695 PCFCV